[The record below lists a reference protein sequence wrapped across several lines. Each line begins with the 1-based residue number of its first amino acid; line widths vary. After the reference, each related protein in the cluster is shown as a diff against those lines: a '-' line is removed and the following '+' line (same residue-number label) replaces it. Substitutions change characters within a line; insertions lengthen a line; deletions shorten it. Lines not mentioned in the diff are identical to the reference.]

1 MCSSN
6 LRRIMG
12 KKENGALE
20 KRSQA
25 AQLKG
30 LVHQALVSVAVG
42 GVLLLG
48 FIFFNI
54 CMSNIFSA
62 QVNTT
67 VALNQY
73 RTASKTLT
81 YNIQSYAVTGDQ
93 RYYDGYM
100 KELNE
105 DKNREQ
111 AIAALE
117 DCGLKESEWTSLN
130 QIAAMSNELVPLEE
144 QAIAHVQAGDLEAAQ
159 ACVFSAQYG
168 NSVDQINGQTDETI
182 RAILDRKENRQTGLK
197 IFQYL
202 FEILFALSFLY
213 LVKEFIRTIKFS
225 EKELLEPIM
234 KVSDQMTVLAGG
246 EFHVELDMEADES
259 EVGKMVAAIAF
270 MKKNLLGMIQEI
282 TQTLE
287 QMGNGN
293 YRIEIKQD
301 YVGEF
306 VSIKE
311 SLLQI
316 AEKMRETLRTI
327 RSVSGQIDSGSEQL
341 AFAAQDLAENCTLQA
356 AQVSE
361 LMTAFDAMTK
371 SMEVNAREAE
381 ASASMASSA
390 GETLAKGNKKLQEL
404 KGSIQEIGRCSEQ
417 IGTIIEAIEDIAS
430 QTNLLA
436 LNAAIEAAR
445 AGEAGRG
452 FAVVAEQVKNL
463 ANESANAAGRTTELI
478 ETTVSVMD
486 KSIAIAEET
495 EANMNQVMS
504 DAKEATEKMGQI
516 EQILKRDTQRMQEL
530 NVNVTQVSSAV
541 DNNSATSEETAAV
554 STEQKSQVETMVE
567 MMDRFEI

>member
-1 MCSSN
+1 
-6 LRRIMG
+6 MG

-478 ETTVSVMD
+478 ETTVSVMN

>member
-1 MCSSN
+1 
-6 LRRIMG
+6 MG
-12 KKENGALE
+12 KKENGSLE

-30 LVHQALVSVAVG
+30 LVQQALVSVAVG
-42 GVLLLG
+42 AVLLLG

-62 QVNTT
+62 QVNTA

-81 YNIQSYAVTGDQ
+81 YDIQSYAVTGDQ
-93 RYYDGYM
+93 RYYEGYM

-117 DCGLKESEWTSLN
+117 KCGLKESEWTSLN
-130 QIAAMSNELVPLEE
+130 QIATMSNELVPLEE

-168 NSVDQINGQTDETI
+168 DSVDQINEQTDKTI
-182 RAILDRKENRQTGLK
+182 REILDRKESRQTGLK

-213 LVKEFIRTIKFS
+213 LVKEFIRTIRFS
-225 EKELLEPIM
+225 EKELLEPIL
-234 KVSDQMTVLAGG
+234 KVSDQMAVLAGG

-316 AEKMRETLRTI
+316 AEKMRDTLRTI
-327 RSVSGQIDSGSEQL
+327 RNVSGQIDSGSEQL

-390 GETLAKGNKKLQEL
+390 GATLAKGNTKLQEL

-445 AGEAGRG
+445 AGEAGKG

>member
-1 MCSSN
+1 
-6 LRRIMG
+6 MG
-12 KKENGALE
+12 KKENKVSGR
-20 KRSQA
+20 KSQA
-25 AQLKG
+25 AQLKR
-30 LVHQALVSVAVG
+30 LVQQAFISVAVG
-42 GVLLLG
+42 AVLLLG

-54 CMSNIFSA
+54 CMSGVQTA
-62 QVNTT
+62 QINTT

-81 YNIQSYAVTGDQ
+81 YDIQSYAVTGDQ
-93 RYYDGYM
+93 SYYDGYM
-100 KELNE
+100 KELNQ
-105 DKNREQ
+105 DQNREK
-111 AIAALE
+111 ALATLE
-117 DCGLKESEWTSLN
+117 KCSLLDSEWTSLN
-130 QIAAMSNELVPLEE
+130 QIAEMSNQLVPLEE
-144 QAIAHVQAGDLEAAQ
+144 QAIAYVQAGDLAAAQ
-159 ACVFSAQYG
+159 TCVFSSEYG
-168 NSVDQINGQTDETI
+168 NSVAQINRQTDETI
-182 RAILDRKENRQTGLK
+182 QEILDRKEGRQTGLK
-197 IFQYL
+197 VLQYL
-202 FEILFALSFLY
+202 IEMLFALSFLY
-213 LVKEFIRTIKFS
+213 LVREFIKTIRFS
-225 EKELLEPIM
+225 EKELLEPIV
-234 KVSDQMTVLAGG
+234 KVSDQMEVLAGG
-246 EFHVELDMEADES
+246 EFHVELDLEEDES
-259 EVGKMVAAIAF
+259 EVGRMVAAIAF
-270 MKKNLLGMIQEI
+270 MKENLLGMIREI

-287 QMGNGN
+287 KMGDGN
-293 YRIEIKQD
+293 YRVEIRQE

-306 VSIKE
+306 ISIKD
-311 SLLQI
+311 SLVQI
-316 AEKMRETLRTI
+316 AEKMRETLGTI

-371 SMEVNAREAE
+371 SMEENAHEAE
-381 ASASMASSA
+381 ASASMAASA
-390 GETLAKGNKKLQEL
+390 GMTLSKGNEKLQEL

-417 IGTIIEAIEDIAS
+417 ISTIIEAIEDIAS

-445 AGEAGRG
+445 AGEAGKG

-495 EANMNQVMS
+495 EANMKQVMS

-516 EQILKRDTQRMQEL
+516 EQILKRDTERMQEL

-541 DNNSATSEETAAV
+541 DNNSATSQETAAV

-567 MMDRFEI
+567 LMERFEI

>member
-1 MCSSN
+1 
-6 LRRIMG
+6 MG

-81 YNIQSYAVTGDQ
+81 YNIQSYAVTGDR

-234 KVSDQMTVLAGG
+234 KVSDQMTVLADG

>member
-1 MCSSN
+1 
-6 LRRIMG
+6 MG

-197 IFQYL
+197 ICQYL

>member
-1 MCSSN
+1 
-6 LRRIMG
+6 MG
-12 KKENGALE
+12 KTGSEVSEN
-20 KRSQA
+20 KSQA
-25 AQLKG
+25 AQLKR
-30 LVHQALVSVAVG
+30 LVHQVLVSVAVG
-42 GVLLLG
+42 VVLLLG
-48 FIFFNI
+48 FIFFNM
-54 CMSNIFSA
+54 CMSRVHSA
-62 QVNTT
+62 QINTT

-73 RTASKTLT
+73 RIASKTLT
-81 YNIQSYAVTGDQ
+81 YDIQSYAVTGDQ
-93 RYYDGYM
+93 SYYDGYM

-111 AIAALE
+111 ALKTLE
-117 DCGLKESEWTSLN
+117 KCDLKEGEWTSLN
-130 QIAAMSNELVPLEE
+130 QIAAMSDQLVPLEQE
-144 QAIAHVQAGDLEAAQ
+144 AIAHVQAGDLEAAQ
-159 ACVFSAQYG
+159 ACVFSAEYG
-168 NSVDQINGQTDETI
+168 NTVAQINRQTDETI
-182 RAILDRKENRQTGLK
+182 RTILERKDGRQAGLK
-197 IFQYL
+197 VMQYL
-202 FEILFALSFLY
+202 IEVLFALSFLY
-213 LVKEFIRTIKFS
+213 LVRKLIKTIRFS
-225 EKELLEPIM
+225 EKELLEPIL
-234 KVSDQMTVLAGG
+234 KVSDQMEVLAGG
-246 EFHVELDMEADES
+246 EFHVELDLEADES
-259 EVGKMVAAIAF
+259 EVGRMVAAIAF
-270 MKKNLLGMIQEI
+270 MKENLLGMIQEI

-287 QMGNGN
+287 MMGDGN
-293 YRIEIKQD
+293 YRVEIRQE

-327 RSVSGQIDSGSEQL
+327 RNVSGQIDSGSEQL

-371 SMEVNAREAE
+371 SMEENAREAE
-381 ASASMASSA
+381 ESASMASAA
-390 GETLAKGNKKLQEL
+390 GMTLAKGNEKLQEL

-478 ETTVSVMD
+478 ETTISVME
-486 KSIAIAEET
+486 KSISIAEET
-495 EANMNQVMS
+495 EANMNQVMA
-504 DAKEATEKMGQI
+504 DAKDATEKMGQI
-516 EQILKRDTQRMQEL
+516 EQILKKDTQRMQEL
-530 NVNVTQVSSAV
+530 NQNVTQVSSAV

-554 STEQKSQVETMVE
+554 STEQKTQVETMVE
-567 MMDRFEI
+567 LMDRFEI

>member
-1 MCSSN
+1 
-6 LRRIMG
+6 MG
-12 KKENGALE
+12 KKENKVSGR
-20 KRSQA
+20 KSQA
-25 AQLKG
+25 AQLKR
-30 LVHQALVSVAVG
+30 LVQQAFISVAVG
-42 GVLLLG
+42 AVLLLG

-54 CMSNIFSA
+54 CMSGVQTA
-62 QVNTT
+62 QINTT

-81 YNIQSYAVTGDQ
+81 YDIQSYAVTGDQ
-93 RYYDGYM
+93 SYYDGYM
-100 KELNE
+100 KELNQ
-105 DKNREQ
+105 DQNREK
-111 AIAALE
+111 ALATLE
-117 DCGLKESEWTSLN
+117 KCSLLDSEWTSLN
-130 QIAAMSNELVPLEE
+130 QIAEMSNQLVPLEE
-144 QAIAHVQAGDLEAAQ
+144 QAIAYVQAGDLAAAQ
-159 ACVFSAQYG
+159 TCVFSSEYG
-168 NSVDQINGQTDETI
+168 NSVAQINRQTDETI
-182 RAILDRKENRQTGLK
+182 QEILDRKEGRQTGLK
-197 IFQYL
+197 VLQYL
-202 FEILFALSFLY
+202 IEMLFALSFLY
-213 LVKEFIRTIKFS
+213 LVREFIKTIRFS
-225 EKELLEPIM
+225 EKELLEPIV
-234 KVSDQMTVLAGG
+234 KVSDQMEVLAGG
-246 EFHVELDMEADES
+246 EFHVELDLEEDES
-259 EVGKMVAAIAF
+259 EVGRMVAAIAF
-270 MKKNLLGMIQEI
+270 MKENLLGMIQEI

-287 QMGNGN
+287 KMGNGN
-293 YRIEIKQD
+293 YRVEIRQE

-306 VSIKE
+306 ISIKD
-311 SLLQI
+311 SLVQI
-316 AEKMRETLRTI
+316 AEKMRETLGTI

-371 SMEVNAREAE
+371 SMEENAHEAE
-381 ASASMASSA
+381 ASASMAASA
-390 GETLAKGNKKLQEL
+390 GMTLSKGNEKLQEL

-417 IGTIIEAIEDIAS
+417 ISTIIEAIEDIAS

-445 AGEAGRG
+445 AGEAGKG

-495 EANMNQVMS
+495 EANMKQVMS

-516 EQILKRDTQRMQEL
+516 EQILKRDTERMQEL

-541 DNNSATSEETAAV
+541 DNNSATSQETAAV

-567 MMDRFEI
+567 LMERFEI

>member
-1 MCSSN
+1 
-6 LRRIMG
+6 MG
-12 KKENGALE
+12 RTGNEVAEN
-20 KRSQA
+20 KSQA
-25 AQLKG
+25 ARLKK

-48 FIFFNI
+48 FIFFNM
-54 CMSNIFSA
+54 CMSRIHSA
-62 QVNTT
+62 QINTT

-73 RTASKTLT
+73 RIASKTLT
-81 YNIQSYAVTGDQ
+81 YDIQSYAVTGDQ
-93 RYYDGYM
+93 SYYDGYM

-111 AIAALE
+111 ALKKLE
-117 DCGLKESEWTSLN
+117 KCDLKESEWTSLN
-130 QIAAMSNELVPLEE
+130 QIAAMSDQLVPLEQE
-144 QAIAHVQAGDLEAAQ
+144 AIAHVQAGDLEAAQ
-159 ACVFSAQYG
+159 ACVFSAEYG
-168 NSVDQINGQTDETI
+168 NSVAQINRQTDETI
-182 RAILDRKENRQTGLK
+182 LAILDRKDGRQAGLK
-197 IFQYL
+197 VMQYL
-202 FEILFALSFLY
+202 IEVLFALSFLY
-213 LVKEFIRTIKFS
+213 LVRELVRTIRFS
-225 EKELLEPIM
+225 EKELLEPIL

-246 EFHVELDMEADES
+246 EFHVDLDMEADES

-287 QMGNGN
+287 QMGDGN
-293 YRIEIKQD
+293 YRIEIRQE

-306 VSIKE
+306 VSVKE

-327 RSVSGQIDSGSEQL
+327 RGVSVQIDSGSEQL
-341 AFAAQDLAENCTLQA
+341 AFAAQDLAENCTVQA
-356 AQVSE
+356 AQVAE

-371 SMEVNAREAE
+371 SMEENAHEAE
-381 ASASMASSA
+381 ASASMASAA
-390 GETLAKGNKKLQEL
+390 GQTLAKGNSKLQEL
-404 KGSIQEIGRCSEQ
+404 KESIQEIGRCSEQ

-478 ETTVSVMD
+478 ETTISVMD
-486 KSIAIAEET
+486 KSISIAEET

-516 EQILKRDTQRMQEL
+516 EQILKRDTLRMQEL
-530 NVNVTQVSSAV
+530 NENVTQVSSAV

>member
-1 MCSSN
+1 
-6 LRRIMG
+6 MG

-282 TQTLE
+282 IQTLE

>member
-1 MCSSN
+1 
-6 LRRIMG
+6 
-12 KKENGALE
+12 
-20 KRSQA
+20 
-25 AQLKG
+25 
-30 LVHQALVSVAVG
+30 
-42 GVLLLG
+42 
-48 FIFFNI
+48 
-54 CMSNIFSA
+54 
-62 QVNTT
+62 
-67 VALNQY
+67 
-73 RTASKTLT
+73 
-81 YNIQSYAVTGDQ
+81 
-93 RYYDGYM
+93 
-100 KELNE
+100 
-105 DKNREQ
+105 
-111 AIAALE
+111 
-117 DCGLKESEWTSLN
+117 
-130 QIAAMSNELVPLEE
+130 
-144 QAIAHVQAGDLEAAQ
+144 
-159 ACVFSAQYG
+159 
-168 NSVDQINGQTDETI
+168 
-182 RAILDRKENRQTGLK
+182 
-197 IFQYL
+197 
-202 FEILFALSFLY
+202 
-213 LVKEFIRTIKFS
+213 
-225 EKELLEPIM
+225 M

-287 QMGNGN
+287 KMGNGN